1 MPVMNAAMALS
12 RELSLFQP
20 GRDRNL
26 LVFEGPRGNLGNSLS
41 THFLVFNGCV
51 CVCVCACGKRLE
63 KHASDTEEGPSQQVD
78 LKPGPCSCET
88 TVLT

>member
-1 MPVMNAAMALS
+1 MPVMNAAMTLS

-51 CVCVCACGKRLE
+51 CVCVPVGRGWKNMQATQRKAP
-63 KHASDTEEGPSQQVD
+63 ASWWI
-78 LKPGPCSCET
+78 
-88 TVLT
+88 

>member
-1 MPVMNAAMALS
+1 MPVMNAAMTLS

-51 CVCVCACGKRLE
+51 CVCVCLWEEAGKTCKRHRGRPQPAGGFEARTLF
-63 KHASDTEEGPSQQVD
+63 V
-78 LKPGPCSCET
+78 
-88 TVLT
+88 

>member
-1 MPVMNAAMALS
+1 MPVMNAAMTLS

-51 CVCVCACGKRLE
+51 CVPVGRGWKNMQATQRKAP
-63 KHASDTEEGPSQQVD
+63 ASWWI
-78 LKPGPCSCET
+78 
-88 TVLT
+88 

>member
-1 MPVMNAAMALS
+1 MPVMNAAMTLS

-20 GRDRNL
+20 GRDSNL

-51 CVCVCACGKRLE
+51 CMCVCVCLWEEAGKNMQVTQR
-63 KHASDTEEGPSQQVD
+63 KAPASWWI
-78 LKPGPCSCET
+78 
-88 TVLT
+88 